1 MVKLTLKQCEY
12 FVAVAQQGGIA
23 QAARVLNIS
32 QPAVSQAIEKLE
44 DICGLQ
50 LLLRHHAKGTELTP
64 QGRAFLVS
72 ALKLIETA
80 QQTELHAKA
89 IVANLAGTL
98 RFGCFHTLAPYY
110 LARLIGEYRRVQP
123 DIHITPSELL
133 QDELITQVHNG
144 ELDLALTYDMSL
156 STEALRVERLHQLA
170 PFVLLDKQHALAKRK
185 KLALRDLSKEP
196 YVMFEGPSSRR
207 YFEHILR
214 SQGIQPDIAFAAES
228 MELVRSAV
236 ANGFGYSLAVMPM
249 PQTNTYD
256 GGQVVSIALSDDI
269 EPLSVVLIR
278 KENPTESALVENFI
292 TFCMSR
298 LKY

>member
-44 DICGLQ
+44 DISGLQ

-64 QGRAFLVS
+64 QGRAFLES
-72 ALKLIETA
+72 ARKLIASA

-89 IVANLAGTL
+89 IADNQAGTL

-110 LARLIGEYRRVQP
+110 LARLISEYQQHQA
-123 DIHITPSELL
+123 DIHIVPSELL
-133 QDELITQVHNG
+133 QDELIAQVQQG

-156 STEALRVERLHQLA
+156 PAETLRMEVLHQLT
-170 PFVLLDKQHALAKRK
+170 PFVLLHKQHALAKRK
-185 KLALRDLSKEP
+185 KLSLRDLAGDP

-207 YFEHILR
+207 YFEQILY
-214 SQGIQPDIAFAAES
+214 SQGIRPDVAFTGQS
-228 MELVRSAV
+228 MESVRSAV
-236 ANGFGYSLAVMPM
+236 ANGLGYSLAVMPST
-249 PQTNTYD
+249 QTETH
-256 GGQVVSIALSDDI
+256 GGGHVVSIALADDI
-269 EPLSVVLIR
+269 DPLSVVLIS
-278 KENPTESALVENFI
+278 KERSAESALIENFI
-292 TFCMSR
+292 AFCKAR
-298 LKY
+298 LTH

>member
-12 FVAVAQQGGIA
+12 FAAVAQQGGIA

-44 DICGLQ
+44 DISGLQ

-80 QQTELHAKA
+80 QQTELQAKA
-89 IVANLAGTL
+89 IAANQAGTI

-110 LARLIGEYRRVQP
+110 LAELISEHRRIQP
-123 DIHITPSELL
+123 HIHIAPSELL
-133 QDELITQVHNG
+133 QDELIAQIHNG

-156 STEALRVERLHQLA
+156 SVDALQVQRLHQLE
-170 PFVLLDKQHALAKRK
+170 PYILLDKQHPLAKRK
-185 KLALRDLSKEP
+185 RLALRELAGDP

-207 YFEHILR
+207 YFEQVLS
-214 SQGIQPDIAFAAES
+214 SQSIQPDIAFAARS
-228 MELVRSAV
+228 MESVRSAV
-236 ANGFGYSLAVMPM
+236 AHGFGYSLAVMPTT
-249 PQTNTYD
+249 QADTHG
-256 GGQVVSIALSDDI
+256 GGQVVSIPLSDDI
-269 EPLSVVLIR
+269 DPLSVVLIR
-278 KENPTESALVENFI
+278 KESTGESILIDNFI
-292 TFCMSR
+292 AFCRNR
-298 LKY
+298 LTH